1 MRVDESSAD
10 ILLCGMPRRTHY
22 QVLGVSRD
30 ASSIDIANAVRDKL
44 AELKAK
50 PASGAAED
58 AVREAY
64 QVLANPDLRAE
75 YDAGLPPDAA
85 MLAAQ
90 KAAAKGPGAVDFMKD
105 VAQEAGLVKV
115 VIPIAVI
122 LAIAVVWYKTRP
134 DPKPPTVVPISRT
147 ITPPMRRDDA
157 KPAQEAQSTMLEP
170 APTPSAPAPSAPNGA
185 EEVFSAVSP
194 SVARI
199 QTFDA
204 SGRMLG
210 QGSGVATGNSIVITN
225 CHVVTGAARLSV
237 KVAGTVHDGV
247 VQIADRQLD
256 LCSLRVAGLEASP
269 VAIATNEV
277 RVGQHVYAIGAP
289 QGLELTLSE
298 GIVSSLRGTTKG
310 TIIQTT
316 APVSP
321 GSSGGGLFD
330 TNGKLV
336 GIVTFQHKTGQN
348 LNFALP
354 ASWIF
359 EMQDREST
367 EDVAAPV
374 ARTADTPQ

>member
-1 MRVDESSAD
+1 
-10 ILLCGMPRRTHY
+10 MPRRTHY
-22 QVLGVSRD
+22 QILAVARD
-30 ASSIDIANAVRDKL
+30 ASSIEIANAVRDKL

-50 PASGAAED
+50 PGATQAVDE
-58 AVREAY
+58 VREAY
-64 QVLANPDLRAE
+64 QVLTNPDTRAE
-75 YDAGLPPDAA
+75 YDADLPPDAA

-90 KAAAKGPGAVDFMKD
+90 KAAAKGPGTMDFVKD
-105 VAQEAGLVKV
+105 VVHEAGLVKV

-122 LAIAVVWYKTRP
+122 LAIGVIWLKVRP
-134 DPKPPTVVPISRT
+134 DSKPVQIVETTRIVTAAMQRADS
-147 ITPPMRRDDA
+147 
-157 KPAQEAQSTMLEP
+157 KPAAARDLPSQTLEP
-170 APTPSAPAPSAPNGA
+170 APTPAAPPSGPMGA
-185 EEVFSAVSP
+185 EEVFSVVSP

-204 SGRMLG
+204 SGRMIA

-225 CHVVTGAARLSV
+225 CHVVAGAARLSV
-237 KVAGTVHDGV
+237 KVAGTVLEGV
-247 VQIADRQLD
+247 VQVADRQLD
-256 LCSLRVAGLEASP
+256 LCSLRVAGLTATP
-269 VAIATNEV
+269 VSITTGEV

-298 GIVSSLRGTTKG
+298 GIVSSLRETTKG

-316 APVSP
+316 APISP

-330 TNGKLV
+330 ATGRLL

-359 EMQDREST
+359 EMQDREAT
-367 EDVAAPV
+367 DDVSAPI
-374 ARTADTPQ
+374 ARSANSPQ